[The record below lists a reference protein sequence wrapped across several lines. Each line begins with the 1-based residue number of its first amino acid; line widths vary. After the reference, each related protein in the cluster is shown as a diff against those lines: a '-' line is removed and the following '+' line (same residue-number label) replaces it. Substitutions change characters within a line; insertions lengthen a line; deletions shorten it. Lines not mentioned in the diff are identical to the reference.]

1 VYKTMKNTTNFLNHP
16 SSSIT
21 VLNTGVFFTC
31 TRSLKLNV
39 FKIWYLTSKDVKLD
53 QFDEYPQ
60 FLKVPGREAKIIRL
74 GNRCF
79 LKTKRFIPF
88 NQLLSIELESKNM
101 YKYLDDIIFN
111 MTNELDAFAKT
122 LLLSGNKKEIEL
134 YIESLEGLHSEGL
147 PY

>member
-1 VYKTMKNTTNFLNHP
+1 MKNTLNINNHP
-16 SSSIT
+16 SNSIT

-39 FKIWYLTSKDVKLD
+39 FKIWYLTSKDIQLET
-53 QFDEYPQ
+53 FEEYPQ
-60 FLKVPGREAKIIRL
+60 YLEVPGREANIIRL
-74 GNRCF
+74 GNKCF

-88 NQLLSIELESKNM
+88 NQLLSIELESKNI
-101 YKYLDDIIFN
+101 YKYLDDIVFN

-122 LLLSGNKKEIEL
+122 LLLTGNKREIEL

>member
-1 VYKTMKNTTNFLNHP
+1 MKNTLNINNHP
-16 SSSIT
+16 SNSIT

-39 FKIWYLTSKDVKLD
+39 FKIWYLTSKDIQLET
-53 QFDEYPQ
+53 FEEYPKY
-60 FLKVPGREAKIIRL
+60 LEVPGREANIIRL
-74 GNRCF
+74 GNKCF

-88 NQLLSIELESKNM
+88 NQLLSIELESKNI
-101 YKYLDDIIFN
+101 YKYLDDIVFN
-111 MTNELDAFAKT
+111 MSSELDSFAKT
-122 LLLSGNKKEIEL
+122 LLLTGNKREIEL